1 MTATLYRGGRIYSP
15 ASPRATAFVA
25 EDGRIAWLGS
35 DDAADN
41 LGVTEVTDLGGALV
55 TPAFVDAHVH
65 TTATGLALTGLDL
78 SSAATLTDALD
89 MVARYAASRP
99 GATVLGHGW
108 EETRWPE
115 GRPPTAGEL
124 NRAAGGAQ
132 VYLSRADVH
141 SAAVSSALLAAVP
154 GLEAMTG
161 YSAAGHLTVDAHHA
175 VRALAYATIT
185 AAQRADAQRATR
197 SAAAALGIGSFH
209 ECGGPGI
216 SGEDDF
222 TGLLAL
228 AAAEPGPEVYGYWG
242 ELMAAGKAR
251 ELGAVGAGGD
261 LFADGALGSSTA
273 ALTSDY
279 ADKKTRGH
287 VYLDGQ
293 EAGRHIADCVRHG
306 MQPGFHAIGDHAL
319 ELVLNEGFGAAAAEV
334 GVDRIRLARPRIE
347 HAEMVDSRLV
357 KQLVEYG
364 VIASVQPAFD
374 AAWGGGH
381 GLYAQRLGRDRAL
394 TLNPFATMAGVG
406 VPLAFG
412 SDSPVT
418 PLGPWAAIRAA
429 ANHQTPGQSISMRA
443 AFAAHTRG
451 GWRAAGRDD
460 EGVLAPG
467 APATF
472 AIWSAGDVVVTAPDE
487 RISRWSTDPRSA
499 VPGLPSLD
507 GDLPTCLRT
516 VVRGRTIHLAAADH
530 PAAVPEG
537 GP

>member
-15 ASPRATAFVA
+15 ASPRATAFVI
-25 EDGRIAWLGS
+25 EGGRIAWLGS
-35 DDAADN
+35 DDAAGS
-41 LGVTEVTDLGGALV
+41 LGVTEATDLGGALV

-78 SSAATLTDALD
+78 SAAVTLTEALD
-89 MVARYAASRP
+89 TVARYAASRP
-99 GATVLGHGW
+99 GGTVLGHGW

-115 GRPPTAGEL
+115 GRPPTAEEL
-124 NRAAGGAQ
+124 DRAAGGAQ

-154 GLEAMTG
+154 GLAGMTG
-161 YSAAGHLTVDAHHA
+161 YSPGGHVTVDAHHA
-175 VRALAYATIT
+175 VRALAHASIT

-197 SAAAALGIGSFH
+197 TAAGALGIGSFH

-228 AAAEPGPEVYGYWG
+228 AAAEPGPEVFGYWG
-242 ELMAAGKAR
+242 ELMAAEKAR

-273 ALTSDY
+273 ALSSHY
-279 ADKKTRGH
+279 ADGQSTGH

-293 EAGRHIADCVRHG
+293 QIGRHIAECVRHG
-306 MQPGFHAIGDHAL
+306 VQPGFHAIGDHAL
-319 ELVLNEGFGAAAAEV
+319 GVVLNEGFAAAATEA

-347 HAEMVDSRLV
+347 HAEMVDADLI

-364 VIASVQPAFD
+364 VIASVQPGFD
-374 AAWGGGH
+374 AAWGGEH
-381 GLYAQRLGRDRAL
+381 GLYARRLGRDRAL
-394 TLNPFATMAGVG
+394 TLNPFAAMAGVG

-412 SDSPVT
+412 SDSPVI
-418 PLGPWAAIRAA
+418 PLGPWAAVRAA
-429 ANHQTPGQSISMRA
+429 ASHQTPGQSISVRA

-451 GWRAAGRDD
+451 GWRAVGRDD

-499 VPGLPSLD
+499 VPGLPNLD
-507 GDLPTCLRT
+507 GDLPVCLRT
-516 VVRGRTIHLAAADH
+516 VVRGRTIHRAAADH
-530 PAAVPEG
+530 PAAVSEG